1 MRRPVGATVVAKPD
15 ATSWTWSLHAKMFN
29 SGSSSKLMSMAGLVS
44 AALVVMLGEVGVVM
58 FSLINTVEVLD

>member
-1 MRRPVGATVVAKPD
+1 MAKLD
-15 ATSWTWSLHAKMFN
+15 ATSWTLSLQAKMFN